1 MRKSIKRI
9 YALLCMVAMFVMMIP
24 SMAFAAEADETK
36 VAINVKVPDD
46 WQNPCVWAWDEDG
59 NNAFEAW
66 PGEECE
72 ATPDNEGWYYVWVP
86 DWANHVIVNAN
97 AGEVQTGELV
107 LDGKDAWITVS
118 DADNAEVSYDAQ
130 TTGDTPEYTEKF
142 LIHAKVD
149 DSWENPNLWAWSAPD
164 GTNAFEAWPGKAM
177 TAGEDGWYT
186 AKAPTWVNS
195 IIINA
200 NHGDVQ
206 TEDLSID
213 PAEIWVTVAEDGTAD
228 FSYTDPEK
236 AEIPNVTVHVKAPSD
251 WENPNLWAWSA
262 PDGTNAFASWPG
274 EALEENNGW
283 LTKEIP
289 GWVNSIIVNGN
300 DGSVQTSDISIET
313 EKDVWVV
320 VTDAENY
327 EVTYEEPAASATDV
341 AAEETTT
348 ETVEIENTQQSS
360 TPIVLIIIIVIVLA
374 VIVAVVVTKRR
385 VNNRNFDQE
394 GQHEEIDIHF
404 IIRSTRYRY
413 ACRMWNRHRE

>member
-1 MRKSIKRI
+1 MGKSIKRI
-9 YALLCMVAMFVMMIP
+9 YTLLCMVAMFVMMIP

-200 NHGDVQ
+200 NNGDVQ

-327 EVTYEEPAASATDV
+327 EVTYEEPDATAIDATATDA

-348 ETVEIENTQQSS
+348 ETAETENIQQSS

-374 VIVAVVVTKRR
+374 VIVAAVVTKKK
-385 VNNRNFDQE
+385 
-394 GQHEEIDIHF
+394 
-404 IIRSTRYRY
+404 SK
-413 ACRMWNRHRE
+413 

>member
-1 MRKSIKRI
+1 MIYGGRFMRKSIKRI
-9 YALLCMVAMFVMMIP
+9 YALLCMVVMFVMMIP
-24 SMAFAAEADETK
+24 AMAFAAEADETK

-72 ATPDNEGWYYVWVP
+72 ATPANEGWYYVWVP

-118 DADNAEVSYDAQ
+118 DADNAEISYDAQ

-195 IIINA
+195 IIINV
-200 NHGDVQ
+200 NNGDVQ

-327 EVTYEEPAASATDV
+327 EVTYEEPNATAIDTTATDA

-348 ETVEIENTQQSS
+348 ETVATENTQQSS
-360 TPIVLIIIIVIVLA
+360 TPVVLIIIIVIVLA
-374 VIVAVVVTKRR
+374 VIVATVVTKKK
-385 VNNRNFDQE
+385 
-394 GQHEEIDIHF
+394 
-404 IIRSTRYRY
+404 SK
-413 ACRMWNRHRE
+413 

>member
-1 MRKSIKRI
+1 MGKSIKRI
-9 YALLCMVAMFVMMIP
+9 YTLLCMVAMFVMMIP

-200 NHGDVQ
+200 NNGDVQ

-327 EVTYEEPAASATDV
+327 EVTYEEPDATAIDATATDA

-348 ETVEIENTQQSS
+348 ETVETENTQQSS
-360 TPIVLIIIIVIVLA
+360 TPVVLIIIIVIVLA
-374 VIVAVVVTKRR
+374 VIVAAVVTKKK
-385 VNNRNFDQE
+385 
-394 GQHEEIDIHF
+394 
-404 IIRSTRYRY
+404 SK
-413 ACRMWNRHRE
+413 

>member
-9 YALLCMVAMFVMMIP
+9 YALLCMVVMFVMMIP
-24 SMAFAAEADETK
+24 SMAFAAEADEAK

-200 NHGDVQ
+200 NNGDVQ

-327 EVTYEEPAASATDV
+327 EVTYEEPDATAIDTTATDA

-348 ETVEIENTQQSS
+348 ETVATENIQQSS
-360 TPIVLIIIIVIVLA
+360 TPVVLIIIIVIVLA
-374 VIVAVVVTKRR
+374 VIVAAVVTKKK
-385 VNNRNFDQE
+385 
-394 GQHEEIDIHF
+394 
-404 IIRSTRYRY
+404 SK
-413 ACRMWNRHRE
+413 

>member
-1 MRKSIKRI
+1 MIYGGRFMRKSIKRI
-9 YALLCMVAMFVMMIP
+9 YALLCMVVMFVMMIP

-107 LDGKDAWITVS
+107 LDGKEAWITVS
-118 DADNAEVSYDAQ
+118 DADNAEISYDAQ

-200 NHGDVQ
+200 NNGDVQ
-206 TEDLSID
+206 TEDFSID

-327 EVTYEEPAASATDV
+327 EVTYEEPDATAIDTTATDA

-348 ETVEIENTQQSS
+348 ETVATENTQQSS
-360 TPIVLIIIIVIVLA
+360 TPVVLIIIIVIVLA
-374 VIVAVVVTKRR
+374 VIVAAVVTKKKRK
-385 VNNRNFDQE
+385 
-394 GQHEEIDIHF
+394 
-404 IIRSTRYRY
+404 
-413 ACRMWNRHRE
+413 

>member
-1 MRKSIKRI
+1 MIYGGRFMRKSIKRI
-9 YALLCMVAMFVMMIP
+9 YALLCMVVMFVMMIP

-118 DADNAEVSYDAQ
+118 DADNAEISYDAQ

-200 NHGDVQ
+200 NNGDVQ

-327 EVTYEEPAASATDV
+327 EVTYEEPDATAIDTTATDA

-348 ETVEIENTQQSS
+348 ETVATENTQQSS
-360 TPIVLIIIIVIVLA
+360 TSVVLIIIIVIVLA
-374 VIVAVVVTKRR
+374 VIVTAVVTKKK
-385 VNNRNFDQE
+385 
-394 GQHEEIDIHF
+394 
-404 IIRSTRYRY
+404 SK
-413 ACRMWNRHRE
+413 

>member
-1 MRKSIKRI
+1 MIYGGRFMRKSIKRI
-9 YALLCMVAMFVMMIP
+9 YALLCMVVMFVMMIP

-118 DADNAEVSYDAQ
+118 DADNAEISYDAQ

-142 LIHAKVD
+142 LIHSKVD

-200 NHGDVQ
+200 NNGDVQ

-228 FSYTDPEK
+228 FGYTDPEK

-327 EVTYEEPAASATDV
+327 EVTYEEPDATAIDATATDAV
-341 AAEETTT
+341 AEETTT
-348 ETVEIENTQQSS
+348 ETVATENTQQSS
-360 TPIVLIIIIVIVLA
+360 TPVVLIIIIVIVLA
-374 VIVAVVVTKRR
+374 VIVAAVVTKKK
-385 VNNRNFDQE
+385 
-394 GQHEEIDIHF
+394 
-404 IIRSTRYRY
+404 SK
-413 ACRMWNRHRE
+413 

>member
-1 MRKSIKRI
+1 MGKSIKRI
-9 YALLCMVAMFVMMIP
+9 YTLLCMVAMFVMMIP

-72 ATPDNEGWYYVWVP
+72 STPDNEGWYYVWVP

-200 NHGDVQ
+200 NNGDVQ

-327 EVTYEEPAASATDV
+327 EVTYEEPDATAIDATATDA

-348 ETVEIENTQQSS
+348 ETAETENIQQSS

-374 VIVAVVVTKRR
+374 VIVAAVVTKKK
-385 VNNRNFDQE
+385 
-394 GQHEEIDIHF
+394 
-404 IIRSTRYRY
+404 SK
-413 ACRMWNRHRE
+413 

>member
-1 MRKSIKRI
+1 MGKSIKRI
-9 YALLCMVAMFVMMIP
+9 YTLLCMVAMFVMMIP

-149 DSWENPNLWAWSAPD
+149 DSWENPNLWAWSALD

-200 NHGDVQ
+200 NNGDVQ

-327 EVTYEEPAASATDV
+327 EVTYEEPVASATDV

-348 ETVEIENTQQSS
+348 ETAETENIQQSS
-360 TPIVLIIIIVIVLA
+360 TPVVLIIIIVIVLA
-374 VIVAVVVTKRR
+374 VIVAAVVTKKK
-385 VNNRNFDQE
+385 
-394 GQHEEIDIHF
+394 
-404 IIRSTRYRY
+404 SK
-413 ACRMWNRHRE
+413 

>member
-1 MRKSIKRI
+1 MGKSIKRI

-107 LDGKDAWITVS
+107 LDGKDAWIIVS
-118 DADNAEVSYDAQ
+118 DADNAEISYDAQ

-200 NHGDVQ
+200 NNGDVQ

-236 AEIPNVTVHVKAPSD
+236 AEIPNVTVHVKTPSD

-327 EVTYEEPAASATDV
+327 EVTYEEPDATAIDATATDA

-348 ETVEIENTQQSS
+348 ETVATENTQQSS
-360 TPIVLIIIIVIVLA
+360 TPVVLIIIIVIVLA
-374 VIVAVVVTKRR
+374 VIVAAVVTKKK
-385 VNNRNFDQE
+385 
-394 GQHEEIDIHF
+394 
-404 IIRSTRYRY
+404 SK
-413 ACRMWNRHRE
+413 

>member
-9 YALLCMVAMFVMMIP
+9 YALLCMVVMFVMMIP
-24 SMAFAAEADETK
+24 SMAFAAEADEAK

-200 NHGDVQ
+200 NNGDVQ
-206 TEDLSID
+206 IEDLSID

-327 EVTYEEPAASATDV
+327 EVTYEEPDATAIDTTATDA

-348 ETVEIENTQQSS
+348 ETVATENIQQSS
-360 TPIVLIIIIVIVLA
+360 TPVVLIIIIVIVLA
-374 VIVAVVVTKRR
+374 VIVVAVVTKKK
-385 VNNRNFDQE
+385 
-394 GQHEEIDIHF
+394 
-404 IIRSTRYRY
+404 SK
-413 ACRMWNRHRE
+413 

>member
-9 YALLCMVAMFVMMIP
+9 YALLCMVVMFVMMIP

-118 DADNAEVSYDAQ
+118 DADNAEISYDAQ

-142 LIHAKVD
+142 LIHSKVD

-200 NHGDVQ
+200 NNGDVQ

-228 FSYTDPEK
+228 FGYTDPEK

-274 EALEENNGW
+274 EALEKNNGW

-327 EVTYEEPAASATDV
+327 EVTYEEPDATAIDTTATDAV
-341 AAEETTT
+341 AEETTT
-348 ETVEIENTQQSS
+348 ETVATENTQQSS
-360 TPIVLIIIIVIVLA
+360 TPVVLIIIIVIVLA
-374 VIVAVVVTKRR
+374 VIVAAVVTKKK
-385 VNNRNFDQE
+385 
-394 GQHEEIDIHF
+394 
-404 IIRSTRYRY
+404 SK
-413 ACRMWNRHRE
+413 

>member
-9 YALLCMVAMFVMMIP
+9 YALLCMVVMFVMMIP
-24 SMAFAAEADETK
+24 AMAFAAEADETK

-118 DADNAEVSYDAQ
+118 DADNAEISYDAQ

-200 NHGDVQ
+200 NNGDVQ

-236 AEIPNVTVHVKAPSD
+236 AEIPNVTVHVKTPSD

-262 PDGTNAFASWPG
+262 QDGTNAFASWPG

-327 EVTYEEPAASATDV
+327 EVTYEEPDATAIDTTATDA

-348 ETVEIENTQQSS
+348 ETVATENTQQSS
-360 TPIVLIIIIVIVLA
+360 TPVVLIIIIVIVLA
-374 VIVAVVVTKRR
+374 VIVAAVVTKKK
-385 VNNRNFDQE
+385 
-394 GQHEEIDIHF
+394 
-404 IIRSTRYRY
+404 SK
-413 ACRMWNRHRE
+413 

>member
-1 MRKSIKRI
+1 MIYGGRFMRKSIKRI
-9 YALLCMVAMFVMMIP
+9 YALLCMVVMFVMMIP

-118 DADNAEVSYDAQ
+118 DADNAEISYDAQ

-200 NHGDVQ
+200 NNGDVQ

-228 FSYTDPEK
+228 FSYTDPDK

-274 EALEENNGW
+274 EALEKNNGW

-327 EVTYEEPAASATDV
+327 EVTYEEPDATAIDTTATDAV
-341 AAEETTT
+341 AEETTT
-348 ETVEIENTQQSS
+348 ETVATENTQQSS
-360 TPIVLIIIIVIVLA
+360 TPVVLIIIIVIVLA
-374 VIVAVVVTKRR
+374 VIVAAVVTKKK
-385 VNNRNFDQE
+385 
-394 GQHEEIDIHF
+394 
-404 IIRSTRYRY
+404 SK
-413 ACRMWNRHRE
+413 

>member
-9 YALLCMVAMFVMMIP
+9 YALLCMVVMFVMMIP

-200 NHGDVQ
+200 NNGDVQ

-327 EVTYEEPAASATDV
+327 EVTYEEPDATAIDTTATDA

-348 ETVEIENTQQSS
+348 ETVATENTQQSS
-360 TPIVLIIIIVIVLA
+360 TSVVLIIIIVIVLA
-374 VIVAVVVTKRR
+374 VIVTAVVTKKK
-385 VNNRNFDQE
+385 
-394 GQHEEIDIHF
+394 
-404 IIRSTRYRY
+404 SK
-413 ACRMWNRHRE
+413 

>member
-9 YALLCMVAMFVMMIP
+9 YALLCMVVMFVMMIP

-118 DADNAEVSYDAQ
+118 DADNAEISYDAQ

-142 LIHAKVD
+142 LIHSKVD

-200 NHGDVQ
+200 NNGDVQ

-228 FSYTDPEK
+228 FGYTDPEK
-236 AEIPNVTVHVKAPSD
+236 AEIPNVTVHVKAPSN

-327 EVTYEEPAASATDV
+327 EVTYEEPDATAIDTTATDAV
-341 AAEETTT
+341 AEETTT
-348 ETVEIENTQQSS
+348 ETVATENTQQSS
-360 TPIVLIIIIVIVLA
+360 TPVVLIIIIVIVLA
-374 VIVAVVVTKRR
+374 VIVAAVVTKKK
-385 VNNRNFDQE
+385 
-394 GQHEEIDIHF
+394 
-404 IIRSTRYRY
+404 SK
-413 ACRMWNRHRE
+413 

>member
-9 YALLCMVAMFVMMIP
+9 YALLCMVVMFVMMIP

-118 DADNAEVSYDAQ
+118 DADNAEISYDAQ

-200 NHGDVQ
+200 NNGDVQ

-327 EVTYEEPAASATDV
+327 EVTYEEPDATAIDTTATDA

-348 ETVEIENTQQSS
+348 ETVATENTQQSS
-360 TPIVLIIIIVIVLA
+360 TPVVLIIIIIIVIVLA
-374 VIVAVVVTKRR
+374 VIVAAVVTKKK
-385 VNNRNFDQE
+385 
-394 GQHEEIDIHF
+394 
-404 IIRSTRYRY
+404 SK
-413 ACRMWNRHRE
+413 

>member
-1 MRKSIKRI
+1 
-9 YALLCMVAMFVMMIP
+9 MVVMFVMMIP

-118 DADNAEVSYDAQ
+118 DADNAEISYDAQ

-200 NHGDVQ
+200 NNGDVQ

-228 FSYTDPEK
+228 FGYTDPEK

-327 EVTYEEPAASATDV
+327 EVTYEEPDATAIDTTATDA

-348 ETVEIENTQQSS
+348 ETVATENTQQSS
-360 TPIVLIIIIVIVLA
+360 TPVVLIIIIVIVLA
-374 VIVAVVVTKRR
+374 VIVAAVVTKKK
-385 VNNRNFDQE
+385 
-394 GQHEEIDIHF
+394 
-404 IIRSTRYRY
+404 SK
-413 ACRMWNRHRE
+413 

>member
-9 YALLCMVAMFVMMIP
+9 YALLCMVVMFVMMIP
-24 SMAFAAEADETK
+24 AMAFAAEADETK

-72 ATPDNEGWYYVWVP
+72 ATPDNEGWYYVWVS

-118 DADNAEVSYDAQ
+118 DADNAEISYDAQ

-200 NHGDVQ
+200 NNGDVQ

-327 EVTYEEPAASATDV
+327 EVTYEEPDATAIDTTATDA

-348 ETVEIENTQQSS
+348 ETVATENTQQSS
-360 TPIVLIIIIVIVLA
+360 TPVVLIIIIVIVLA
-374 VIVAVVVTKRR
+374 VIVAAVVTKKK
-385 VNNRNFDQE
+385 
-394 GQHEEIDIHF
+394 
-404 IIRSTRYRY
+404 SK
-413 ACRMWNRHRE
+413 

>member
-200 NHGDVQ
+200 NNGDVQ

-213 PAEIWVTVAEDGTAD
+213 PAEIWVTVEEDGTAD

-327 EVTYEEPAASATDV
+327 EVTYEEPVASATDV

-348 ETVEIENTQQSS
+348 ETAETENIQQSS

-374 VIVAVVVTKRR
+374 VIVAAVVTKKK
-385 VNNRNFDQE
+385 
-394 GQHEEIDIHF
+394 
-404 IIRSTRYRY
+404 SK
-413 ACRMWNRHRE
+413 

>member
-9 YALLCMVAMFVMMIP
+9 YALLCMVVMFVMMIP

-118 DADNAEVSYDAQ
+118 DADNAEISYDAQ

-142 LIHAKVD
+142 LIHSKVD

-200 NHGDVQ
+200 NNGDVQ

-327 EVTYEEPAASATDV
+327 EVTYEEPDATAIDTTATD
-341 AAEETTT
+341 AAVEETTT
-348 ETVEIENTQQSS
+348 ETVATENTQQSS
-360 TPIVLIIIIVIVLA
+360 TPVVLIIIIVIVLA
-374 VIVAVVVTKRR
+374 VIVAAVVTKKK
-385 VNNRNFDQE
+385 
-394 GQHEEIDIHF
+394 
-404 IIRSTRYRY
+404 SK
-413 ACRMWNRHRE
+413 

>member
-9 YALLCMVAMFVMMIP
+9 YALLCMVVMFVMMIP

-107 LDGKDAWITVS
+107 LDGKDAWIIVS
-118 DADNAEVSYDAQ
+118 DADNAEISYDAQ

-200 NHGDVQ
+200 NNGDVQ

-236 AEIPNVTVHVKAPSD
+236 AEIPNVTVHVKTPSD

-327 EVTYEEPAASATDV
+327 EVTYEEPDATAIDATATDA

-348 ETVEIENTQQSS
+348 ETVATENTQQSS
-360 TPIVLIIIIVIVLA
+360 TPVVLIIIIVIVLA
-374 VIVAVVVTKRR
+374 VIVAAVVTKKK
-385 VNNRNFDQE
+385 
-394 GQHEEIDIHF
+394 
-404 IIRSTRYRY
+404 SK
-413 ACRMWNRHRE
+413 

>member
-1 MRKSIKRI
+1 MIYGGRFMRKSIKRI

-118 DADNAEVSYDAQ
+118 DVDNAEVSYDAQ

-200 NHGDVQ
+200 NNGDVQ

-374 VIVAVVVTKRR
+374 VIVAVVVTKKK
-385 VNNRNFDQE
+385 
-394 GQHEEIDIHF
+394 
-404 IIRSTRYRY
+404 SK
-413 ACRMWNRHRE
+413 

>member
-1 MRKSIKRI
+1 MIYGGRFMRKSIKRI
-9 YALLCMVAMFVMMIP
+9 YALLCMVVMFVMMIP
-24 SMAFAAEADETK
+24 AMAFAAEADETK

-118 DADNAEVSYDAQ
+118 DADNAEISYDAQ

-142 LIHAKVD
+142 LIHSKVD

-200 NHGDVQ
+200 NNGDVQ

-228 FSYTDPEK
+228 FGYTDPEK

-327 EVTYEEPAASATDV
+327 EVTYEEPDATAIDTTATDAV
-341 AAEETTT
+341 AEETTT
-348 ETVEIENTQQSS
+348 ETVATENTQQSS
-360 TPIVLIIIIVIVLA
+360 TPVVLIIIIVIVLA
-374 VIVAVVVTKRR
+374 VIVAAVVTKKK
-385 VNNRNFDQE
+385 
-394 GQHEEIDIHF
+394 
-404 IIRSTRYRY
+404 SK
-413 ACRMWNRHRE
+413 

>member
-9 YALLCMVAMFVMMIP
+9 YALLCMVVMFVMMIP

-200 NHGDVQ
+200 NNGDVQ

-213 PAEIWVTVAEDGTAD
+213 PAEIWVTVEEDGTTD

-327 EVTYEEPAASATDV
+327 EVTYEEPDATAIDATATDA

-348 ETVEIENTQQSS
+348 ETVATENTQQSS
-360 TPIVLIIIIVIVLA
+360 TPVVLIIIIVIVLA
-374 VIVAVVVTKRR
+374 VIVAAVVTKKK
-385 VNNRNFDQE
+385 
-394 GQHEEIDIHF
+394 
-404 IIRSTRYRY
+404 SK
-413 ACRMWNRHRE
+413 

>member
-9 YALLCMVAMFVMMIP
+9 YALLCMVVMFVMMIP

-118 DADNAEVSYDAQ
+118 DADNAEISYDAQ
-130 TTGDTPEYTEKF
+130 TTGDTPEYTERF

-200 NHGDVQ
+200 NNGDVQ

-327 EVTYEEPAASATDV
+327 EVTYEEPDATAIDTTATDA

-348 ETVEIENTQQSS
+348 ETVATENTQQSS
-360 TPIVLIIIIVIVLA
+360 TPVVLIIIIVIVLA
-374 VIVAVVVTKRR
+374 VIVAAVVTKKK
-385 VNNRNFDQE
+385 
-394 GQHEEIDIHF
+394 
-404 IIRSTRYRY
+404 SK
-413 ACRMWNRHRE
+413 

>member
-200 NHGDVQ
+200 NNGDVQ

-374 VIVAVVVTKRR
+374 VIVAAVVTKKK
-385 VNNRNFDQE
+385 
-394 GQHEEIDIHF
+394 
-404 IIRSTRYRY
+404 SK
-413 ACRMWNRHRE
+413 

>member
-1 MRKSIKRI
+1 MIYGGRFMRKSIKRI
-9 YALLCMVAMFVMMIP
+9 YALLCMVVMFVMMIP

-118 DADNAEVSYDAQ
+118 DADNAEISYDAQ

-142 LIHAKVD
+142 LIHSKVD

-200 NHGDVQ
+200 NNGDVQ

-228 FSYTDPEK
+228 FGYTDPEK

-320 VTDAENY
+320 VTDAETY
-327 EVTYEEPAASATDV
+327 EVTYEEPDATAIDTTATDAV
-341 AAEETTT
+341 AEETTT
-348 ETVEIENTQQSS
+348 ETVATENTQQSS
-360 TPIVLIIIIVIVLA
+360 TPVVLIIIIVIVLA
-374 VIVAVVVTKRR
+374 VIVAAVVTKKK
-385 VNNRNFDQE
+385 
-394 GQHEEIDIHF
+394 
-404 IIRSTRYRY
+404 SK
-413 ACRMWNRHRE
+413 